1 METAKKAGSK
11 AKKQTNIT
19 QIIRA
24 LFFIILCLFIV
35 NIYYLSTKDQL
46 VPQILKAYSA
56 IVNFSLSIPTP
67 ILMLI
72 GYSIVIFYIGY
83 FVGVKKK
90 K

>member
-1 METAKKAGSK
+1 METAKKSGTK
-11 AKKQTNIT
+11 AKKKTNIA
-19 QIIRA
+19 QISRA

-46 VPQILKAYSA
+46 LPQILKAYSA
-56 IVNFSLSIPTP
+56 LVNFSQSIPTP

-72 GYSIVIFYIGY
+72 CYSIVIFYIGY
-83 FVGVKKK
+83 LVGMKKK